1 MIHKMRM
8 AKSDLVASL
17 DMGSHR
23 VTCMAAR
30 IDPETQRLRVLAG
43 ATAPCQGLKGGV
55 VVNISEAARAVT
67 RVVEEVEQK
76 AQTTLREVYLGVGGS
91 HIHSFNNS
99 GKFNI
104 ARSDKEITA
113 EDVSSVIE
121 NAKAIHIS
129 NDRVIL
135 HTIPQG
141 FALDRQNGV
150 PNPVGMEGS
159 YLETEVHIVTASQSH
174 LNNLIKAV
182 NSAGFEVVE
191 PVYALL
197 AVGELVVSPEEREM
211 GCLLIDLG
219 GQSLSL
225 GIYAAGSIRYSKE
238 LELGSDFITRDLAYG
253 LKTTMGTARQIKE
266 RYGAA
271 LTSHLNGEAKG
282 EEEVAFV
289 GIDGRSQQT
298 VKTKTL
304 VSYIQPRIEEIFTA
318 VREEVS
324 KSGLEDLVVPGGAI
338 LSGGGSLLA
347 GMPEAA
353 AQILE
358 MPVRLGLPRGEFSPD
373 SEKFLT
379 PAYAAA
385 LGILRYTPPD
395 SMSPPAGNFKRG
407 KGLWRKVNS
416 WIEEIF

>member
-8 AKSDLVASL
+8 PKSDFVASL

-23 VTCMAAR
+23 VTCMVAR
-30 IDPETQRLRVLAG
+30 IDPETQRLKVLASS
-43 ATAPCQGLKGGV
+43 TTPCQGLKGGV
-55 VVNISEAARAVT
+55 VVNISDATRSITRAV
-67 RVVEEVEQK
+67 EEAESK
-76 AQTTLREVYLGVGGS
+76 AGATVRELYLGVGGS

-113 EDVSSVIE
+113 EDVQAVIE

-135 HTIPQG
+135 HTIPQS
-141 FALDRQNGV
+141 FALDRQSGV

-159 YLETEVHIVTASQSH
+159 YLEAEVHIVTASQSH
-174 LNNLIKAV
+174 LNNLVKAV
-182 NSAGFEVVE
+182 NNAGFEVIE
-191 PVYALL
+191 PVYSLL
-197 AVGELVVSPEEREM
+197 AVGETVVSPEEREM

-219 GQSLSL
+219 GQTLSL
-225 GIYAAGSIRYSKE
+225 AIYSQGSIRFSRE

-271 LTSHLNGEAKG
+271 LTKDVNP

-298 VKTKTL
+298 VKTKTV
-304 VSYIQPRIEEIFTA
+304 VSYIQPRIEEIFAT
-318 VREEVS
+318 VRDEVV
-324 KSGLEDLVVPGGAI
+324 KSGLEDLCVPGGAI
-338 LSGGGSLLA
+338 LTGGGSQLNSMA
-347 GMPEAA
+347 EAA

-358 MPVRLGLPRGEFSPD
+358 MPVRLGPPRGEFSPE
-373 SEKFLT
+373 SEKYLT
-379 PAYAAA
+379 PAYAAG
-385 LGILRYTPPD
+385 LGVLRYTPPD
-395 SMSPPAGNFKRG
+395 FMSPPVGKFKRG
-407 KGLWRKVNS
+407 GGLWRRVNA
-416 WIEEIF
+416 WIEEVF

>member
-1 MIHKMRM
+1 MIYKTKMP
-8 AKSDLVASL
+8 KNDLVASL
-17 DMGSHR
+17 DLGSHR
-23 VTCMAAR
+23 VTCMIAR
-30 IDPETQRLRVLAG
+30 IDPETQQLKVLACSVV
-43 ATAPCQGLKGGV
+43 PCLGLKGGV
-55 VVNISEAARAVT
+55 VVNISDAARSVT
-67 RVVEEVEQK
+67 RAVEEAEAK
-76 AQTTLREVYLGVGGS
+76 AGATVREVYLGVCGS

-104 ARSDKEITA
+104 ARSDKEITS
-113 EDVSSVIE
+113 EDVSNVIE

-129 NDRVIL
+129 GDRVIL
-135 HTIPQG
+135 HTVPQS
-141 FALDRQNGV
+141 FSLDRQSGV

-174 LNNLIKAV
+174 LNNLVKAV
-182 NSAGFEVVE
+182 NTAGFEVVE
-191 PVYALL
+191 PVYSLM
-197 AVGELVVSPEEREM
+197 AVGELVVSPEEREL

-219 GQSLSL
+219 GQVISLA
-225 GIYAAGSIRYSKE
+225 IYAGGSLRYSKE

-271 LTSHLNGEAKG
+271 LTSHLNGE
-282 EEEVAFV
+282 EDVAFV

-304 VSYIQPRIEEIFTA
+304 VSYIQPRIEEIFTT
-318 VREEVS
+318 VREEVQ

-338 LSGGGSLLA
+338 LTGGGSLMA

-358 MPVRLGLPRGEFSPD
+358 MPVRLGLPRGEFSP
-373 SEKFLT
+373 ETEAKHLT
-379 PAYAAA
+379 PAFAAA

-395 SMSPPAGNFKRG
+395 FMSPPAGKFKRG
-407 KGLWRKVNS
+407 GGLWRKVNA
-416 WIEEIF
+416 WVEEIF